1 MRQGRGQFLALLLIG
16 AAAAAPAQEA
26 PSARLDGPT
35 SVQIDGATGAIVL
48 RGGKVYVDPGEG
60 RGGPILL
67 MEQDRRQTA
76 GQIRE
81 QAAGAVERGRVPPLP
96 SASDVVEVRRID
108 PGPAGGDGSIEIR
121 LRNRTQAGE
130 ARDQAVRALNQGQV
144 TAYEDDTAQIIV
156 LGTRPGTSPTVVNV
170 QKTRS
175 GKACVTIGTVGVGD
189 ESCRSLR

>member
-1 MRQGRGQFLALLLIG
+1 MRQGRGLFLALLLIG
-16 AAAAAPAQEA
+16 AAAVAPAQEA
-26 PSARLDGPT
+26 PPARLDGPT

-67 MEQDRRQTA
+67 MEQDRRQSA
-76 GQIRE
+76 AQIRD
-81 QAAGAVERGRVPPLP
+81 QAVAAIERGKPTDLP
-96 SASDVVEVRRID
+96 STSDVVEVRRID
-108 PGPAGGDGSIEIR
+108 PGPAGGDSSIEIR
-121 LRNRTQAGE
+121 LRERTPAGE
-130 ARDQAVRALNQGQV
+130 ARARAVRALNEGQV
-144 TAYEDDTAQIIV
+144 TAYEDDTAEVIV
-156 LGTRPGTSPTVVNV
+156 LGTRPGVGPTIVNV